1 MGVPPQRVYA
11 SFPGDHERLRRMSLV
26 EEGPVKRINM
36 AHLCLV
42 GTHAV
47 NGVARIHSDILKDSV
62 YAPTRDPPPGVHP
75 LPVTHPTLPRSLLPG
90 CGACGCPW
98 VPSLWVPLR
107 WLWVPE
113 GPCGSPPLWL

>member
-62 YAPTRDPPPGVHP
+62 YAPTRDPPRGSTHSQSPIPPFPGRCSPAAV
-75 LPVTHPTLPRSLLPG
+75 PV
-90 CGACGCPW
+90 GAIPVGAP
-98 VPSLWVPLR
+98 
-107 WLWVPE
+107 
-113 GPCGSPPLWL
+113 